1 MAIEKFDVFVIGTG
15 KSGRDVAL
23 ACASAGWRVAIADN
37 REYGGTCANRGC
49 DPKKVIVGLTEILA
63 RSSLM
68 QGNWLTTMP
77 EFSWRDLQEF
87 KRRFTDAVPFVNE
100 RRFKEN
106 GIELYHQSPR
116 FIDKQTLS
124 VEGKTIG
131 ADKIVI
137 ATGQKPATLLFEGA
151 ALAKVSDDFLNLE
164 ELPESMIFIGGGYVG
179 MELAHVAVRLGIDV
193 SLIHLHERPLNKFDE
208 DMVDLLVEA
217 SRNLGIKF
225 HFNARAE
232 RIEKLRKNYR
242 VTISQNNS
250 MATLKAEMVFNCA
263 GRVPAVDELELEK
276 GEVEYSHKGV
286 HVDKQLRSITNEHV
300 FACGDV
306 SSSEGKP
313 LTPLASRESEVV
325 ISQLLGEGKDRKTAV
340 YPVQP
345 SAVFTIPNIASVGMT
360 EMEAR
365 QRKAEIIVRREE
377 VPEWFS
383 SKHINSPVYAFKTIM
398 EKKSDRILG
407 AHLVGE
413 NVSEIINLFSLAIT
427 HGLTTKDVKHTIF
440 AYPTRGSEV
449 SAMV

>member
-23 ACASAGWRVAIADN
+23 ACASEGWRVAIADN

-68 QGNWLTTMP
+68 QGNGLTTMP

-164 ELPESMIFIGGGYVG
+164 ELP
-179 MELAHVAVRLGIDV
+179 
-193 SLIHLHERPLNKFDE
+193 
-208 DMVDLLVEA
+208 
-217 SRNLGIKF
+217 
-225 HFNARAE
+225 
-232 RIEKLRKNYR
+232 
-242 VTISQNNS
+242 
-250 MATLKAEMVFNCA
+250 
-263 GRVPAVDELELEK
+263 
-276 GEVEYSHKGV
+276 
-286 HVDKQLRSITNEHV
+286 
-300 FACGDV
+300 V
-306 SSSEGKP
+306 SSQWKM
-313 LTPLASRESEVV
+313 
-325 ISQLLGEGKDRKTAV
+325 
-340 YPVQP
+340 Y
-345 SAVFTIPNIASVGMT
+345 
-360 EMEAR
+360 
-365 QRKAEIIVRREE
+365 
-377 VPEWFS
+377 W
-383 SKHINSPVYAFKTIM
+383 
-398 EKKSDRILG
+398 KSWCAWCQHR
-407 AHLVGE
+407 
-413 NVSEIINLFSLAIT
+413 
-427 HGLTTKDVKHTIF
+427 
-440 AYPTRGSEV
+440 
-449 SAMV
+449 